1 VSANDGFK
9 EVTDRPPTPR
19 VDAHTHV
26 FAPEV
31 VRRRDTVFA
40 RDPYFRRLYEAPRA
54 RLATAEDLV
63 AELEA
68 SGFDAAVAC
77 GWGWTDH
84 ALCVEQNDYLIDAVR
99 RYPGR
104 VLGFAAV
111 QPTAGK
117 EAVREAERALR
128 AGLAGIGE
136 LMPHGQGYA
145 LDQTDLLAPLA
156 ELAVALDVPIL
167 THTSEPVGHLYPGKG
182 EVALQTVLHLAT
194 TYPRLKLICAHWG
207 GGLPFYELMPEVAAA
222 TANVWYDTA
231 ASPYLY
237 QPRVY
242 STVRALVGAERILFG
257 TDFPL
262 LRIDRCAAQVRGAGL
277 PAAEVDAILGGN
289 AARLLGISGAPAR
302 G

>member
-1 VSANDGFK
+1 VK
-9 EVTDRPPTPR
+9 I
-19 VDAHTHV
+19 DAHTHV

-31 VRRRDTVFA
+31 VEQRDRVFA
-40 RDPYFRRLYEAPRA
+40 RDPYFRQLYEAPRA

-63 AELEA
+63 AELDA

-84 ALCVEQNDYLIDAVR
+84 ALCVEQNDYLIEVVR

-104 VLGFAAV
+104 IVGLAAV
-111 QPTAGK
+111 QPTAG
-117 EAVREAERALR
+117 EAAVREAERAIG
-128 AGLAGIGE
+128 AGLRGIGE

-182 EVALQTVLHLAT
+182 EVTLQTALHLAT
-194 TYPRLKLICAHWG
+194 SYPELKLICAHWG

-222 TANVWYDTA
+222 TRNVWYDTA

-237 QPRVY
+237 DARVY
-242 STVRALVGAERILFG
+242 AAVRALVGPERILFG

-262 LRIDRCAAQVRGAGL
+262 LRIARCAGQVRRSGL
-277 PAAEVDAILGGN
+277 PPPEVDAILGGN
-289 AARLLGISGAPAR
+289 AAALLLRDTPGR
-302 G
+302 

>member
-1 VSANDGFK
+1 VKID
-9 EVTDRPPTPR
+9 T
-19 VDAHTHV
+19 HTHV

-31 VRRRDTVFA
+31 VQRRDNLFA
-40 RDPYFRRLYEAPRA
+40 RDPYFRRLYEHPRS
-54 RLATAEDLV
+54 RLATAEDLL
-63 AELEA
+63 AELDR

-84 ALCVEQNDYLIDAVR
+84 ALCVEQNDYLIEVVR

-111 QPTAGK
+111 QPTAGAA
-117 EAVREAERALR
+117 AVREAERAIG
-128 AGLAGIGE
+128 AGLRGIGE
-136 LMPHGQGYA
+136 LMPHGQGFA

-182 EVALQTVLHLAT
+182 EVTLQTVLHLAT
-194 TYPRLKLICAHWG
+194 SHPELKLICAHWG
-207 GGLPFYELMPEVAAA
+207 GGLPFYELMPEVATAA
-222 TANVWYDTA
+222 ANLWYDTA

-237 QPRVY
+237 DRRVY
-242 STVRALVGAERILFG
+242 SAVRALIGSERILFG

-262 LRIDRCAAQVRGAGL
+262 LRIDRCARQVREAGL
-277 PAAEVDAILGGN
+277 PPDEVDAILGGN
-289 AARLLGISGAPAR
+289 AARLLLGDTAPR
-302 G
+302 